1 MTDHDITKRLAEK
14 MYLLFEKEELHN
26 TPEGNWSAAET
37 TIERIVNGTYQLSEY
52 SKFFNAEDAEYIK
65 RKVED
70 TARSE

>member
-26 TPEGNWSAAET
+26 TPEGNWYAAEN
-37 TIERIVNGTYQLSEY
+37 IIKRIINGSYKLAEF

-65 RKVED
+65 RRINENIE
-70 TARSE
+70 A